1 MIDKVQIYTAAAAG
15 AIVGVPLALALVQNP
30 SVLNQTFNVVLIT
43 IIAIGTW
50 ISMVSSTIKSK
61 DVLEARPRIRKPRER
76 RPALVPL
83 EEEQRP
89 LVVQVEEVE
98 RRVLNREESE
108 QLEKEWQRVLFHIRG
123 EAIRHE
129 AIVPLPPPRPVV
141 PDAEALEDDAAC
153 VICMENKK
161 TTCAVPC
168 GHKIL
173 CNSCS
178 REAVFET
185 CPICRTP
192 CDKIIRV
199 YD

>member
-1 MIDKVQIYTAAAAG
+1 MIDKVQIYTSAAAG
-15 AIVGVPLALALVQNP
+15 AIVGVPLALALVQDP
-30 SVLNQTFNVVLIT
+30 SILNQISNIVLIA
-43 IIAIGTW
+43 IIAVGTW
-50 ISMVSSTIKSK
+50 ILIVSNTINSK
-61 DVLEARPRIRKPRER
+61 EVLEARPRVPRVRKPRE
-76 RPALVPL
+76 
-83 EEEQRP
+83 QR
-89 LVVQVEEVE
+89 LAFIVEEA
-98 RRVLNREESE
+98 LAPGLGPAESE
-108 QLEKEWQRVLFHIRG
+108 QFEKQWERVLVHIRDANNQHR
-123 EAIRHE
+123 EE
-129 AIVPLPPPRPVV
+129 VPAPPPPRPVV
-141 PDAEALEDDAAC
+141 ADAEALEDDAAC

-178 REAVFET
+178 READFET